1 MKNLSKNIFVL
12 VLAMV
17 VLISS
22 TGIAQVSH
30 ICKRAL
36 SGVQKMNCGDQPLK
50 NHDCCKKE
58 APSQGDKTFQ
68 DPGCCTNSVK
78 FFVNKI
84 QTTVNEQL
92 QLENCS
98 LVVFKLLFDTTF
110 LISYN
115 GNFHFIKAPENLPQL
130 SEQFKFITI
139 QSFLI

>member
-1 MKNLSKNIFVL
+1 MAL
-12 VLAMV
+12 
-17 VLISS
+17 LISS
-22 TGIAQVSH
+22 SGIAQVSH

-36 SGVQKMNCGDQPLK
+36 AGTEKINCEDQPLK
-50 NHDCCKKE
+50 DHDCCKKK
-58 APSQGDKTFQ
+58 APLQGRKTVQ
-68 DPGCCTNSVK
+68 KPGCCSTTVK

-92 QLENCS
+92 QLENS
-98 LVVFKLLFDTTF
+98 TLAVFKLLFDTTF
-110 LISYN
+110 LISYT

>member
-36 SGVQKMNCGDQPLK
+36 SGVEKISCEVQLLN

-58 APSQGDKTFQ
+58 APIQDGKTFQ

-92 QLENCS
+92 QFENSS
-98 LVVFKLLFDTTF
+98 LAVFKLLFDPTF
-110 LISYN
+110 LISYTW
-115 GNFHFIKAPENLPQL
+115 NFHFIKAPENLPQL